1 VIWTGEIAWATVSA
15 SKSATGARAGEEAAA
30 EEATAAAVA
39 VATEAGEEG
48 ARGVMAG
55 PPLRVAGLGA
65 LLLRGEA
72 GAVPLAVPRGAGPL
86 LPGTVTG
93 AVTASAVAARL
104 LAPRAAAQA
113 DGAPLASP
121 RRTGRAAVSGTKP
134 PPSPP
139 RAGTAPM
146 WLLCGDR
153 TVAAVA
159 VPGDRGCGS
168 CVAQVTEK
176 ESVHQILAGCTQ
188 KG

>member
-1 VIWTGEIAWATVSA
+1 MSGQDRDRSRDRKRSRSPPARSPRRSPDVFPTVPYFLSF
-15 SKSATGARAGEEAAA
+15 
-30 EEATAAAVA
+30 VC
-39 VATEAGEEG
+39 
-48 ARGVMAG
+48 
-55 PPLRVAGLGA
+55 GLTQPKCGCA
-65 LLLRGEA
+65 LTLDI
-72 GAVPLAVPRGAGPL
+72 
-86 LPGTVTG
+86 
-93 AVTASAVAARL
+93 
-104 LAPRAAAQA
+104 A